1 MRCSTVADKGEQTG
15 SFLMTEAQ
23 PLSVTSIVLTSA
35 VVSAVVTS
43 ILTLFGQYFERRAR
57 ERELLFTKCVELAQK
72 KTEFL
77 MKVAADTGATAT
89 LADYVVYAEMYYWLL
104 SSLHENGKLPNG
116 WREESKRRYGHQM

>member
-1 MRCSTVADKGEQTG
+1 
-15 SFLMTEAQ
+15 
-23 PLSVTSIVLTSA
+23 

-43 ILTLFGQYFERRAR
+43 ILTMFGQYFERRAR
-57 ERELLFTKCVELAQK
+57 ERELLFTKCVALAQA

-104 SSLHENGKLPNG
+104 SSLHQNGKLPDG
-116 WREESKRRYGHQM
+116 WREESKRRYGNQM